1 MITNI
6 NEIINFDFRVRCGTF
21 LQEEDDD
28 NIDSSKHIHQPQP
41 SSHPLVNEILQ
52 YSIYCLYFH

>member
-1 MITNI
+1 MIPNI

-28 NIDSSKHIHQPQP
+28 NIESSKHIQHIHQPQP
-41 SSHPLVNEILQ
+41 SSHPLVN
-52 YSIYCLYFH
+52 

>member
-21 LQEEDDD
+21 LQEEDD
-28 NIDSSKHIHQPQP
+28 SSKPVYQPQP
-41 SSHPLVNEILQ
+41 SSHPLVNEMQ
-52 YSIYCLYFH
+52 YSIYYLYFN